1 MVMIVPFG
9 LAACTEDKPDH
20 KAVAEIRIGLVTS
33 TSGPGAAAG
42 VDADRGARLAADIVN
57 SDLPALALPLGPGA
71 GLPKFGGAKL
81 TVVTADAGG
90 KSEQAVTK
98 AVGLVATDGVRAL
111 VTAESAE
118 ITSAVA
124 QRTERLR
131 IPSIDGRSSAGFL
144 TSLGLDFY
152 FRTSPADRDLGST
165 AFSLLRTKGPTV
177 RRLAIISSSDAA
189 ASTLVPALRDL
200 GGEAGYTIVVAAEYP
215 SGGGEPA
222 NAAGR
227 RVRAANPDAVLAVAD
242 SPADAAA
249 AVRAVQTGQA
259 GEAPLPVIGLGPG
272 FVSANFASAV
282 GSPGESVFRVTPWS
296 AQLVG
301 RQPVSKAIAERYQQ
315 QYNAPISDVAAGAFT
330 ATLTLAAAIND
341 AGAEDPDKIRVALLG
356 TRLSGSRT
364 IMPWDGVSFRENGQN
379 TLASGA
385 VEQLVSGAFQV
396 VYPRELASVP
406 VVWPGG

>member
-20 KAVAEIRIGLVTS
+20 KAVGEIRIGLVTS

-42 VDADRGARLAADIVN
+42 ADAERGARLAADIVN

-81 TVVTADAGG
+81 TVVTADAAG

-98 AVGLVATDGVRAL
+98 AVSLVATDGVRAL

-118 ITSAVA
+118 ITGAVT

-165 AFSLLRTKGPTV
+165 AFSLLRTKGPGV
-177 RRLAIISSSDAA
+177 RRVAIIDASDDSAT
-189 ASTLVPALRDL
+189 TLVPALRDL
-200 GGEAGYTIVVAAEYP
+200 AGEAGYEIVVTADFP
-215 SGGGEPA
+215 PGGGEPA

-227 RVRAANPDAVLAVAD
+227 RVRTATPDAVLAVAD
-242 SPADAAA
+242 TPGDAAA
-249 AVRAVQTGQA
+249 AVRAIQGP
-259 GEAPLPVIGLGPG
+259 APALPIVGLGPG
-272 FVSANFASAV
+272 FVSSTFPATI
-282 GSPGESVFRVTPWS
+282 GSVGESVFRVTPWS
-296 AQLVG
+296 AQLVS
-301 RQPVSKAIAERYQQ
+301 RQPVAKAVADRYQQ
-315 QYNAPISDVAAGAFT
+315 LYKAPISDVAAGAFT
-330 ATLTLAAAIND
+330 ATLTLATAVND
-341 AGAEDPDKIRVALLG
+341 ARSTDADKIRVALLG
-356 TRLSGSRT
+356 TRVSGSRT
-364 IMPWDGVSFRENGQN
+364 IMPWDGVAFRENGQN
-379 TLASGA
+379 TLAGGA
-385 VEQLVSGAFQV
+385 VEQLTVGTFQV